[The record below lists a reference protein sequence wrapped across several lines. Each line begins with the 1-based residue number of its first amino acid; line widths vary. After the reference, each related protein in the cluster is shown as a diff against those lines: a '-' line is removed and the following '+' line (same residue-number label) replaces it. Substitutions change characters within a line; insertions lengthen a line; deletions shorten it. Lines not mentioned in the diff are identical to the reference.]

1 MRSGKTD
8 EEIAKIID
16 AAVKKKKAHHDGMYD
31 MYDIA
36 QNKNRPMIKI
46 GG

>member
-1 MRSGKTD
+1 MS
-8 EEIAKIID
+8 EEELCNIIET
-16 AAVKKKKAHHDGMYD
+16 AVKKKKAHHGGMYD
-31 MYDIA
+31 MYEIA